1 MLDYASLAALAA
13 VIREGSFERA
23 ATVLGVTP
31 SAVSQRVKALE
42 ERLGTVL
49 VVRGQPCTAT
59 ATGGRLCAHA
69 ERVRLL
75 EGEMAA
81 DLPGLAETMAPGPV
95 SLRVAVNADSL
106 GTWFLPAA
114 AAFAEA
120 TGTLLDFVL
129 DAEEHT
135 AERLRSGEV
144 LAAVTA
150 DPVPVQG
157 CRIVPLG
164 SLRYVA
170 TASPGFVA
178 RYFAGGVGAE
188 SLAQTPA
195 LRFDRRDRLQL
206 GWAETVAGESVIG
219 PVHWIP
225 GLRRCGTR
233 RARLGHEPRGAGST
247 PSQRRP
253 AGRTAAR
260 PAARRAALLAAC
272 AARRQADRPA
282 DARRR
287 RGGQGGVGLAVFS
300 RPRKRRRS

>member
-81 DLPGLAETMAPGPV
+81 DLPGLAATMAPGPV

-157 CRIVPLG
+157 CRLVPLG

-188 SLAQTPA
+188 SLARAPA

-206 GWAETVAGESVIG
+206 DWAETVAGGPVSG

-225 GLRRCGTR
+225 STQGFVDAALAGLGWGMNPVALAAPHLGAGRLVELLPGRPLDVPLYWQH
-233 RARLGHEPRGAGST
+233 ARLGARLIDRLTRDVVA
-247 PSQRRP
+247 
-253 AGRTAAR
+253 AAR
-260 PAARRAALLAAC
+260 
-272 AARRQADRPA
+272 
-282 DARRR
+282 
-287 RGGQGGVGLAVFS
+287 VGLV
-300 RPRKRRRS
+300 